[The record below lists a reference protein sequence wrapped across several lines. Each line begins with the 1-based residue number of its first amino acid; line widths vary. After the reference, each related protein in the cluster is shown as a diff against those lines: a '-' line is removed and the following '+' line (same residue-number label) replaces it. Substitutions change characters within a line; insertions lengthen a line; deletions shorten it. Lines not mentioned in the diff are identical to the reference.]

1 MGNANSINPYN
12 PLRPDRLVL
21 DTMEKYS
28 QFRDRGSGISPF
40 MPNQSQV
47 SSIALVGNTILFL
60 LRLPLFVLVGGF
72 FFLLL
77 AHLPVPR
84 FIRQVYL
91 WCLTTV
97 SGIWWK
103 DLQVDGVK
111 RGHLSEQPGRT
122 PQSGAIIAAQFTSP
136 IDALY
141 LGAIFDPVFTRSYPG
156 TAKVELIS
164 LRQAVLLALA
174 PVRVAPADPKK
185 LTTLRKILAD
195 NPRRVV
201 AVFPE
206 CTTTNGKGLL
216 PLSPSLLSAPA
227 EAKIYP
233 VSIRYTPQDI
243 TSPVP
248 GAYFTFLWN
257 LLSRFTLHCMRV
269 RIGAAVTRQEFA
281 GTSKDLAP
289 SAESEGE
296 DSDDEDEE
304 GPKEE
309 PLTPEGRALLD
320 HVAET
325 LARLARNKRVGLT
338 LRDKAAFVEAWNK
351 GRR

>member
-1 MGNANSINPYN
+1 
-12 PLRPDRLVL
+12 
-21 DTMEKYS
+21 MEKYS

-40 MPNQSQV
+40 LPHQSQV
-47 SSIALVGNTILFL
+47 TSAAIVGNTILFL
-60 LRLPLFVLVGGF
+60 FRLPLFVLVGGF

-84 FIRQVYL
+84 VIRKVYL

-111 RGHLSEQPGRT
+111 RGHLSEQPGRM
-122 PQSGAIIAAQFTSP
+122 PQPGAIIAAQFTSP

-141 LGAIFDPVFTRSYPG
+141 LGAIFDPIFTRSYPDS
-156 TAKVELIS
+156 AKVQRIS
-164 LRQAVLLALA
+164 LREAVLLALA
-174 PVRVAPADPKK
+174 PVCVAPADPKK
-185 LTTLRKILAD
+185 LTTLRKLLAD
-195 NPRRVV
+195 NPRRFV

-206 CTTTNGKGLL
+206 CSTTNGKGLL

-227 EAKIYP
+227 DAKVYP

-243 TSPVP
+243 TTPVP

-257 LLSRFTLHCMRV
+257 LLSRATLHCMRV
-269 RIGAAVTRQEFA
+269 RIGAAVTREEFSD
-281 GTSKDLAP
+281 TSKFLEP

-296 DSDDEDEE
+296 DSEDYDKTEE
-304 GPKEE
+304 DPI
-309 PLTPEGRALLD
+309 TPEGRALLD